1 MLVGLRRV
9 YSAGSLEG
17 IPIPGMVLQFS
28 QFGESARISH
38 QLNDMDSPEYG
49 SLVRG
54 LVALWEAGEAEGGL
68 A

>member
-1 MLVGLRRV
+1 
-9 YSAGSLEG
+9 
-17 IPIPGMVLQFS
+17 MVLQFS

-38 QLNDMDSPEYG
+38 QLNDMDSPENG
-49 SLVRG
+49 SLVRD